1 MVFNVRHQQGF
12 YIFRYFPCSHRMD
25 TVSVKQGV
33 CLYQGIF
40 RKIWDLTGCIWDIYI
55 ADYTSQSTQCLDQK
69 NSLFSCW
76 RQIDLLFSCCQSVT
90 SLQTFLQI
98 FFSPVY
104 CCQTELPGSNCF
116 RIIQILISRHKFRQM
131 TVLLL
136 LAGCGG
142 EKDAGY
148 VARKLDI
155 VLPQPAA
162 VTSGDSHGG
171 FHGDFHGDGLLHME
185 LTFSQEDALAV
196 EEAVSSAGWSL
207 FPMEP
212 ELEERLYPDGAGASD
227 WPDWPVPA
235 RGWWYLEDR
244 QEDETEDMWQRYSY
258 NYTFAVYDPDT
269 GILYYQELDT

>member
-1 MVFNVRHQQGF
+1 MMR
-12 YIFRYFPCSHRMD
+12 
-25 TVSVKQGV
+25 
-33 CLYQGIF
+33 
-40 RKIWDLTGCIWDIYI
+40 IWI
-55 ADYTSQSTQCLDQK
+55 A
-69 NSLFSCW
+69 
-76 RQIDLLFSCCQSVT
+76 V
-90 SLQTFLQI
+90 
-98 FFSPVY
+98 
-104 CCQTELPGSNCF
+104 LP
-116 RIIQILISRHKFRQM
+116 
-131 TVLLL
+131 VLLL

-171 FHGDFHGDGLLHME
+171 FHGDGLLHME

-227 WPDWPVPA
+227 WPDWPV
-235 RGWWYLEDR
+235 
-244 QEDETEDMWQRYSY
+244 
-258 NYTFAVYDPDT
+258 YDPDT

>member
-1 MVFNVRHQQGF
+1 MIR
-12 YIFRYFPCSHRMD
+12 
-25 TVSVKQGV
+25 
-33 CLYQGIF
+33 
-40 RKIWDLTGCIWDIYI
+40 IWI
-55 ADYTSQSTQCLDQK
+55 AMMLA
-69 NSLFSCW
+69 
-76 RQIDLLFSCCQSVT
+76 
-90 SLQTFLQI
+90 
-98 FFSPVY
+98 
-104 CCQTELPGSNCF
+104 
-116 RIIQILISRHKFRQM
+116 
-131 TVLLL
+131 LLL
-136 LAGCGG
+136 LAGCDG

-171 FHGDFHGDGLLHME
+171 FHGDGLLHME

-227 WPDWPVPA
+227 WPDWPDWPVPA

-244 QEDETEDMWQRYSY
+244 QENETEDMWQRYSY

>member
-1 MVFNVRHQQGF
+1 MIR
-12 YIFRYFPCSHRMD
+12 
-25 TVSVKQGV
+25 
-33 CLYQGIF
+33 
-40 RKIWDLTGCIWDIYI
+40 IWI
-55 ADYTSQSTQCLDQK
+55 AMMLA
-69 NSLFSCW
+69 
-76 RQIDLLFSCCQSVT
+76 
-90 SLQTFLQI
+90 
-98 FFSPVY
+98 
-104 CCQTELPGSNCF
+104 
-116 RIIQILISRHKFRQM
+116 
-131 TVLLL
+131 LLL

-171 FHGDFHGDGLLHME
+171 FHGDGLLHME

-244 QEDETEDMWQRYSY
+244 QEDETEDMCGSGTLTTIPLRSMTQIPASCTTRSW
-258 NYTFAVYDPDT
+258 TPET
-269 GILYYQELDT
+269 GGMSEWTI

>member
-1 MVFNVRHQQGF
+1 MMR
-12 YIFRYFPCSHRMD
+12 
-25 TVSVKQGV
+25 
-33 CLYQGIF
+33 
-40 RKIWDLTGCIWDIYI
+40 IWI
-55 ADYTSQSTQCLDQK
+55 A
-69 NSLFSCW
+69 
-76 RQIDLLFSCCQSVT
+76 V
-90 SLQTFLQI
+90 
-98 FFSPVY
+98 
-104 CCQTELPGSNCF
+104 LP
-116 RIIQILISRHKFRQM
+116 
-131 TVLLL
+131 VLLL

-212 ELEERLYPDGAGASD
+212 ELEERLYPDGAGLARASPGMVVSGGPSGGRD
-227 WPDWPVPA
+227 GGYVA
-235 RGWWYLEDR
+235 AVLLQLYLC
-244 QEDETEDMWQRYSY
+244 
-258 NYTFAVYDPDT
+258 
-269 GILYYQELDT
+269 GL

>member
-1 MVFNVRHQQGF
+1 MIR
-12 YIFRYFPCSHRMD
+12 
-25 TVSVKQGV
+25 
-33 CLYQGIF
+33 
-40 RKIWDLTGCIWDIYI
+40 IWI
-55 ADYTSQSTQCLDQK
+55 A
-69 NSLFSCW
+69 
-76 RQIDLLFSCCQSVT
+76 V
-90 SLQTFLQI
+90 
-98 FFSPVY
+98 
-104 CCQTELPGSNCF
+104 LP
-116 RIIQILISRHKFRQM
+116 
-131 TVLLL
+131 VLLL

-171 FHGDFHGDGLLHME
+171 FHGDGLLHME

-227 WPDWPVPA
+227 WPDGDGGIWRTVRRTRRRICGSGTLTTIPLRSMTQIPA
-235 RGWWYLEDR
+235 SCTTRSWTP
-244 QEDETEDMWQRYSY
+244 ETGGMSEW
-258 NYTFAVYDPDT
+258 T
-269 GILYYQELDT
+269 I

>member
-1 MVFNVRHQQGF
+1 MIR
-12 YIFRYFPCSHRMD
+12 
-25 TVSVKQGV
+25 
-33 CLYQGIF
+33 
-40 RKIWDLTGCIWDIYI
+40 IWI
-55 ADYTSQSTQCLDQK
+55 AMMLA
-69 NSLFSCW
+69 
-76 RQIDLLFSCCQSVT
+76 
-90 SLQTFLQI
+90 
-98 FFSPVY
+98 
-104 CCQTELPGSNCF
+104 
-116 RIIQILISRHKFRQM
+116 
-131 TVLLL
+131 LLL

-171 FHGDFHGDGLLHME
+171 FHGDGLLHME

-207 FPMEP
+207 FPM
-212 ELEERLYPDGAGASD
+212 

>member
-1 MVFNVRHQQGF
+1 MIR
-12 YIFRYFPCSHRMD
+12 
-25 TVSVKQGV
+25 
-33 CLYQGIF
+33 
-40 RKIWDLTGCIWDIYI
+40 IWI
-55 ADYTSQSTQCLDQK
+55 AMMLA
-69 NSLFSCW
+69 
-76 RQIDLLFSCCQSVT
+76 
-90 SLQTFLQI
+90 
-98 FFSPVY
+98 
-104 CCQTELPGSNCF
+104 
-116 RIIQILISRHKFRQM
+116 
-131 TVLLL
+131 LLL

-171 FHGDFHGDGLLHME
+171 FHGDGLLHME

-227 WPDWPVPA
+227 WPDWPETA
-235 RGWWYLEDR
+235 RGWWYLR
-244 QEDETEDMWQRYSY
+244 TVRRTRRRICGSGTLTTIPLRSMTQIPASCTTRSWTPETGGMSEW
-258 NYTFAVYDPDT
+258 T
-269 GILYYQELDT
+269 I

>member
-1 MVFNVRHQQGF
+1 MIR
-12 YIFRYFPCSHRMD
+12 
-25 TVSVKQGV
+25 
-33 CLYQGIF
+33 
-40 RKIWDLTGCIWDIYI
+40 IWI
-55 ADYTSQSTQCLDQK
+55 AMMLA
-69 NSLFSCW
+69 
-76 RQIDLLFSCCQSVT
+76 
-90 SLQTFLQI
+90 
-98 FFSPVY
+98 
-104 CCQTELPGSNCF
+104 
-116 RIIQILISRHKFRQM
+116 
-131 TVLLL
+131 LLL

-212 ELEERLYPDGAGASD
+212 ELEER
-227 WPDWPVPA
+227 
-235 RGWWYLEDR
+235 

>member
-1 MVFNVRHQQGF
+1 MIR
-12 YIFRYFPCSHRMD
+12 
-25 TVSVKQGV
+25 
-33 CLYQGIF
+33 
-40 RKIWDLTGCIWDIYI
+40 IWI
-55 ADYTSQSTQCLDQK
+55 AMMLA
-69 NSLFSCW
+69 
-76 RQIDLLFSCCQSVT
+76 
-90 SLQTFLQI
+90 
-98 FFSPVY
+98 
-104 CCQTELPGSNCF
+104 
-116 RIIQILISRHKFRQM
+116 
-131 TVLLL
+131 LLL

-171 FHGDFHGDGLLHME
+171 FHGDGLLHME

-196 EEAVSSAGWSL
+196 
-207 FPMEP
+207 
-212 ELEERLYPDGAGASD
+212 
-227 WPDWPVPA
+227 DWPVPA

>member
-1 MVFNVRHQQGF
+1 MIR
-12 YIFRYFPCSHRMD
+12 
-25 TVSVKQGV
+25 
-33 CLYQGIF
+33 
-40 RKIWDLTGCIWDIYI
+40 IWI
-55 ADYTSQSTQCLDQK
+55 A
-69 NSLFSCW
+69 
-76 RQIDLLFSCCQSVT
+76 V
-90 SLQTFLQI
+90 
-98 FFSPVY
+98 
-104 CCQTELPGSNCF
+104 LP
-116 RIIQILISRHKFRQM
+116 
-131 TVLLL
+131 VLLL

-171 FHGDFHGDGLLHME
+171 FHGDGLLHME

-227 WPDWPVPA
+227 WPGMGVSGGPSGERDGGYVA
-235 RGWWYLEDR
+235 AVLLQLYLC
-244 QEDETEDMWQRYSY
+244 
-258 NYTFAVYDPDT
+258 
-269 GILYYQELDT
+269 GL

>member
-1 MVFNVRHQQGF
+1 MMR
-12 YIFRYFPCSHRMD
+12 
-25 TVSVKQGV
+25 
-33 CLYQGIF
+33 
-40 RKIWDLTGCIWDIYI
+40 IWI
-55 ADYTSQSTQCLDQK
+55 A
-69 NSLFSCW
+69 
-76 RQIDLLFSCCQSVT
+76 V
-90 SLQTFLQI
+90 
-98 FFSPVY
+98 
-104 CCQTELPGSNCF
+104 LP
-116 RIIQILISRHKFRQM
+116 
-131 TVLLL
+131 VLLL

-212 ELEERLYPDGAGASD
+212 ELEERLYPAGAGASD
-227 WPDWPVPA
+227 WPVWPVAA
-235 RGWWYLEDR
+235 RGGWDVGGR
-244 QEDETEDMWQRYSY
+244 QEAASGAMWRRYSY